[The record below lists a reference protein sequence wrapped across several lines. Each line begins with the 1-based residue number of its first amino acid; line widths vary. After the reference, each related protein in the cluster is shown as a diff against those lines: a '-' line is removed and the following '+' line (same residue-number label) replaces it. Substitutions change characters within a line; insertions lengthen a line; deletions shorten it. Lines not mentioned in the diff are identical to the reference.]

1 MQSSKGINHNRGATV
16 TDRHIKI
23 LFYAAA
29 IFNWVAC
36 LVFIEPLGLA
46 KTLNLSHAVSN
57 DPFGQIAL
65 LAIAIFGFGYW
76 MVVSNPAAYRGV
88 VILGLIG
95 KIGVVAI
102 AFGHYFFVGDVNLN
116 LAGLTLGDVIFA
128 AFFFRYLKAT
138 SG

>member
-1 MQSSKGINHNRGATV
+1 V
-16 TDRHIKI
+16 TDRHVKI

-29 IFNWVAC
+29 AYNWVAC
-36 LVFIEPLGLA
+36 FIFIEPLGLA
-46 KTLNLSHAVSN
+46 RALNLSHAVGG

-76 MVVSNPAAYRGV
+76 KVVSDPAGYRGV

-102 AFGHYFFVGDVNLN
+102 AFGHYFFVGDVNFN
-116 LAGLTLGDVIFA
+116 LAGLTLGDVVFSALFI
-128 AFFFRYLKAT
+128 RYLRAT
-138 SG
+138 SS

>member
-1 MQSSKGINHNRGATV
+1 V
-16 TDRHIKI
+16 TDRQTKI
-23 LFYAAA
+23 LFYSAA
-29 IFNWVAC
+29 IFNWAAC
-36 LVFIEPLGLA
+36 LLFIEPLGLA
-46 KTLNLSHAVSN
+46 ETFNLSHAVSN

-76 MVVSNPAAYRGV
+76 MVPRDPAAYRGI

-116 LAGLTLGDVIFA
+116 LASLTIGDVIFA
-128 AFFFRYLKAT
+128 VLFFRYLQAT
-138 SG
+138 TR

>member
-1 MQSSKGINHNRGATV
+1 M
-16 TDRHIKI
+16 TDRQKRI
-23 LFYAAA
+23 LFYSAA
-29 IFNWVAC
+29 IFNWAAC
-36 LVFIEPLGLA
+36 FVFIEPLGLA
-46 KTLNLSHAVSN
+46 ARLSLSHAVSN

-102 AFGHYFFVGDVNLN
+102 AFGHYFFVGDVNFN
-116 LAGLTLGDVIFA
+116 LASLTLGDMIFA
-128 AFFFRYLKAT
+128 VFFFRYLKAT
-138 SG
+138 G

>member
-1 MQSSKGINHNRGATV
+1 MTERNQ
-16 TDRHIKI
+16 KI
-23 LFYAAA
+23 LFYSAA
-29 IFNWVAC
+29 IFNWAAC

-46 KTLNLSHAVSN
+46 ATLKLSHAVSN

-95 KIGVVAI
+95 KIAVVAI
-102 AFGHYFFVGDVNLN
+102 TFGHYFFGDVNFN
-116 LAGLTLGDVIFA
+116 LAGLMLGDVIFA
-128 AFFFRYLKAT
+128 VLFFRYLKAT
-138 SG
+138 TG

>member
-1 MQSSKGINHNRGATV
+1 M
-16 TDRHIKI
+16 TDRQAKI

-29 IFNWVAC
+29 AFNWAAC
-36 LVFIEPLGLA
+36 LIFIEPLGLA
-46 KTLNLSHAVSN
+46 KTLDLSHSVGG

-76 MVVSNPAAYRGV
+76 MVVSDPTGYRGV

-102 AFGHYFFVGDVNLN
+102 AFGHYFFVGDVNFN

-128 AFFFRYLKAT
+128 AFFFKYLKAT
-138 SG
+138 AG

>member
-1 MQSSKGINHNRGATV
+1 V
-16 TDRHIKI
+16 TDRQVRI

-29 IFNWVAC
+29 VFNWVAC
-36 LVFIEPLGLA
+36 LIFIEPLGLA
-46 KTLNLSHAVSN
+46 ATLNLSHAVGS

-76 MVVSNPAAYRGV
+76 MVVGNPAAYRGV
-88 VILGLIG
+88 VILGLTG

-102 AFGHYFFVGDVNLN
+102 AFGHYFFVGDVNFN

-128 AFFFRYLKAT
+128 VFFFRYLKAT
-138 SG
+138 AG

>member
-1 MQSSKGINHNRGATV
+1 MTEHNQ
-16 TDRHIKI
+16 KI
-23 LFYAAA
+23 LFYSAA

-46 KTLNLSHAVSN
+46 ATFNLSHAVSN

-65 LAIAIFGFGYW
+65 LAIAAFGFGYW
-76 MVVSNPAAYRGV
+76 MVVSNPVAYRGV

-102 AFGHYFFVGDVNLN
+102 AFGHYFFVGDVNFN
-116 LAGLTLGDVIFA
+116 LASLTLGDVIFA
-128 AFFFRYLKAT
+128 VLFFRYLKAT
-138 SG
+138 G

>member
-1 MQSSKGINHNRGATV
+1 M
-16 TDRHIKI
+16 TDRQVKV
-23 LFYAAA
+23 LFYFAA

-36 LVFIEPLGLA
+36 LIFVEPLGLA
-46 KTLNLSHAVSN
+46 AAFNLSHAVGG

-76 MVVSNPAAYRGV
+76 MVVGNPAAYRGV

-102 AFGHYFFVGDVNLN
+102 AFGHYFFVGDVNFN

-138 SG
+138 AG